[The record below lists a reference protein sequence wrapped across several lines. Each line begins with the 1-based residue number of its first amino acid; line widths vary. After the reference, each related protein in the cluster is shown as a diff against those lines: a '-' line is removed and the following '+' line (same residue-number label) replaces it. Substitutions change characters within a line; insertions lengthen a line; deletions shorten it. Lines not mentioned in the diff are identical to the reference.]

1 MATKFSVWIDTP
13 STSTDGNMQS
23 YTDFAMDSQRKS
35 GFENGTLISS
45 VRVNTAL
52 REATLFATGFM
63 KAFLDDSTLDATAT
77 VAQMATAIQ
86 GAVTTKKYVDDS
98 IASAVTTVLNTAI

>member
-23 YTDFAMDSQRKS
+23 YTDFAADSQRKAGFAS
-35 GFENGTLISS
+35 GTPASS

-77 VAQMATAIQ
+77 VAQLLRWRVRFKERLQRKSMLMILLR
-86 GAVTTKKYVDDS
+86 
-98 IASAVTTVLNTAI
+98 VL